1 METKLGNPSFTPA
14 VIASLQVAEVAKVLL
29 GRGKPALGQALFVN
43 LLDMDFEEIR
53 HG

>member
-14 VIASLQVAEVAKVLL
+14 VIASLQATELTKILL
-29 GRGKPALGQALFVN
+29 GRGRLLADRALFVN
-43 LLDMDFEEIR
+43 LLDMEFDEIR